1 MENLIY
7 VAIDTKTSIILAI
20 FKNGSDCTKYCEE
33 NENAL
38 QVPFNAKHHPAE
50 ARNLFV
56 GDKYVV
62 A

>member
-7 VAIDTKTSIILAI
+7 IAIEANTSVILAI

-38 QVPFNAKHHPAE
+38 QVPFNAKYLPAV

-56 GDKYVV
+56 GDKYV